1 MKENGN
7 AFVKA
12 DFILEPTGSG
22 PLNGLTFAIKDVF
35 EIENYKNTA
44 GNPDWYHTHGPGQ
57 QNATVIESLLKNG
70 ARLQGTTHTDEL
82 MYSLNGENHHYG
94 TPVNPRTPNRIPG
107 GSSSGSAVAAA
118 SGLVDFA
125 IGTDTG
131 GSVRIPSS
139 YCGIFGFRPTHGK
152 VNMNGVIPLA
162 KSFDTVGWMSQ
173 NIDTLLKVGEV
184 LISNDE
190 VKDHSF
196 RHVCYEEEA
205 WRLIDEE
212 NKEILL
218 DSLKDI
224 SKQDVNIASD
234 GLVKW
239 AELFRFIQGTE
250 IWQAHG
256 EWINKEQPT
265 FGPGIAER
273 FQWTSTL
280 NPSELPALVEK
291 QNAIRDQLSSLLKE
305 NGILVI
311 PTAPDVAP
319 LKNLPSEELEQ
330 YRHQLMQLTCIAGLT
345 GLPQV
350 TIPFENKDGL
360 PIGLSFIANHHQD
373 IALIK
378 WVREMLFAKRK
389 VTR

>member
-1 MKENGN
+1 MKENAS
-7 AFVKA
+7 AFVK
-12 DFILEPTGSG
+12 DNLILEPTGSG

-44 GNPDWYHTHGPGQ
+44 GNPHWYHTHEPGQ
-57 QNATVIESLLKNG
+57 QHATVIESLLKNG

-82 MYSLNGENHHYG
+82 MYSLNGENYHYG
-94 TPVNPRTPNRIPG
+94 TPVNPRSPNRIPG

-139 YCGIFGFRPTHGK
+139 YCGIFGFRPTHGE

-162 KSFDTVGWMSQ
+162 KSLDTIGWMSQ
-173 NIDTLLKVGEV
+173 NLDTLLKVGEV
-184 LISNDE
+184 LISNEE
-190 VKDHSF
+190 VKDNPFS
-196 RHVCYEEEA
+196 HVYFAEEA
-205 WRLIDEE
+205 WQLIDEE

-218 DSLKDI
+218 DSLKGV
-224 SKQDVNIASD
+224 SKQVVNIAAD
-234 GLVKW
+234 GLAKW
-239 AELFRFIQGTE
+239 SELFRLIQGTE

-256 EWINKEQPT
+256 EWINEERPT

-280 NPSELPALVEK
+280 NPSELPALLGK
-291 QNAIRDQLSSLLKE
+291 QNVIRGQLSSLLKE
-305 NGILVI
+305 DGILVI
-311 PTAPDVAP
+311 PTAPGVAP

-330 YRHQLMQLTCIAGLT
+330 YRNQLMQLTCIAGIT

-378 WVREMLFAKRK
+378 WVREMMFAKRK
-389 VTR
+389 VKR